1 MDSISLHNCSW
12 MWRSTKSVWPVITK
26 CNLYLGRYL
35 TSVRQSNSSR
45 SQLWYQWLAF
55 RLSCNRRKW
64 NHKDLC
70 LSCRYVVTKD
80 IDILLD
86 YLFYQSSPWLVLFMF
101 HRNFYS
107 RCTVKILFN
116 LLACITYHSICVSLM
131 EILLYLDK
139 ILSKIVQTV

>member
-1 MDSISLHNCSW
+1 MGSISLHNCSW

-26 CNLYLGRYL
+26 CNLYLGSYL

-86 YLFYQSSPWLVLFMF
+86 YLFYQSSAWLVLFMF
-101 HRNFYS
+101 
-107 RCTVKILFN
+107 TVIFILAVQ
-116 LLACITYHSICVSLM
+116 LKS
-131 EILLYLDK
+131 YLIFK
-139 ILSKIVQTV
+139 HALRIIPYAFH